1 MGMVIET
8 IPKRITAADLLAM
21 PDDGKRYELVAG
33 ELMELPPPILEHGET
48 QANVGRILGNF
59 VIPRKLGKV
68 FTEAGFLIA
77 ENPDS
82 VRAPDVSFIS
92 AGRVASGRLPAYFRG
107 APDIAVEIVSPSSS
121 EPEAAAR
128 ALMWLEAG
136 SAAVWMLYPE
146 SRSAKVYRPMRNVVE
161 LGADDV
167 LDAAPVLDGFAVK
180 VSDFF
185 LF

>member
-1 MGMVIET
+1 MVIET

-21 PDDGKRYELVAG
+21 PDDGKRHELVAG

-48 QANVGRILGNF
+48 QANVARILGNF
-59 VIPRKLGKV
+59 VLPRKLGRV
-68 FTEAGFLIA
+68 FTEAGFLISVD
-77 ENPDS
+77 PDS

-92 AGRVASGRLPAYFRG
+92 AGRIAAGGLPAYFPG

-121 EPEAAAR
+121 EPEALAR

-136 SAAVWMLYPE
+136 SAMVWMLYPD
-146 SRSAKVYRPMRNVVE
+146 SRSAKVYRPMRSVIE

-167 LDAAPVLDGFAVK
+167 LDAAPVLDGFAAK